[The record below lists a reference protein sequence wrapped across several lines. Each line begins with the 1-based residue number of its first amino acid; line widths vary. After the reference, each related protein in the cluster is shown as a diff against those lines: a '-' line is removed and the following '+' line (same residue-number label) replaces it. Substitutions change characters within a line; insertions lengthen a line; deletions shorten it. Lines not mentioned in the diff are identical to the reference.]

1 MSATAPPSDTTG
13 SDAALEQF
21 EQLAASRGYTL
32 SDPACNATPSAD
44 AVDTYTCYA
53 ITASGEPFIAR
64 TTLGSTDVIEFEIV
78 AEPTQSLGP
87 TAPADTAPRTRRR
100 APSPRR
106 RDSFDPLA
114 YFAAVFSA
122 DADQMAGLPSQTL
135 AGSPADAYLRYQT
148 EFSETRAEYDATAV
162 EPANVYLTP
171 SGVRV
176 CLTADEC
183 VELADFQVIDGQL
196 TNFTVDAHAIA
207 PRLGRTGPVFPVGT
221 GSAQVRAAYHTV
233 STDELSVFVE
243 VTASTADVFELSA
256 AVYVAPGRHPDAD
269 RHRTLDRGTQR
280 HDEGHAHARPAV
292 PRRRPRRHRSLPRV
306 PRRRRPTAR
315 RSAPGRTG
323 HAVASR
329 RRFPF
334 NGERKVASTAAGG
347 VRARGAG
354 SADQVRLVDHAAAR
368 GGPRR

>member
-1 MSATAPPSDTTG
+1 M
-13 SDAALEQF
+13 
-21 EQLAASRGYTL
+21 
-32 SDPACNATPSAD
+32 
-44 AVDTYTCYA
+44 
-53 ITASGEPFIAR
+53 
-64 TTLGSTDVIEFEIV
+64 IEFEIV

-87 TAPADTAPRTRRR
+87 AAPADTRDPGHGGDHQARGGEARSIRWPTSLRCSRVTPTRWPGCRHRR
-100 APSPRR
+100 SPARPPTPTCATRPSSARPAPSTTPPRWSR
-106 RDSFDPLA
+106 RTCTSPR
-114 YFAAVFSA
+114 
-122 DADQMAGLPSQTL
+122 
-135 AGSPADAYLRYQT
+135 AGSGSA
-148 EFSETRAEYDATAV
+148 F
-162 EPANVYLTP
+162 
-171 SGVRV
+171 
-176 CLTADEC
+176 TADEC

-256 AVYVAPGRHPDAD
+256 AVYVAPGRHQTPIDTA
-269 RHRTLDRGTQR
+269 TLDRGAQR

-347 VRARGAG
+347 VRGRGAG
-354 SADQVRLVDHAAAR
+354 SSDEVRLVHHAARAD
-368 GGPRR
+368 GRRR

>member
-1 MSATAPPSDTTG
+1 MRTPSVTRAVLATAALIAAGGGVVSASTPPGDTTG

-87 TAPADTAPRTRRR
+87 AAPADTATPDT
-100 APSPRR
+100 ATSTKPEAAS
-106 RDSFDPLA
+106 SFDPLA
-114 YFAAVFSA
+114 YFDAVFSG

-171 SGVRV
+171 SGIRV

-196 TNFTVDAHAIA
+196 TNFTVDGHSIA

-256 AVYVAPGRHPDAD
+256 AVYVAPDGTQTPIDTERSTVARNVTMKGTH
-269 RHRTLDRGTQR
+269 TLDLQFPGADPGGTVRFLVFPDDGGQPL
-280 HDEGHAHARPAV
+280 AAV
-292 PRRRPRRHRSLPRV
+292 LPV
-306 PRRRRPTAR
+306 EPVTP
-315 RSAPGRTG
+315 
-323 HAVASR
+323 
-329 RRFPF
+329 
-334 NGERKVASTAAGG
+334 
-347 VRARGAG
+347 
-354 SADQVRLVDHAAAR
+354 
-368 GGPRR
+368 